1 MVAKVEPASANRSGA
16 CCAELTPSEVLV
28 LKKSLNDTT
37 RGKKGHTFRESLC
50 LKRKSCFR
58 AAEAGIG
65 CWAPASGAPRCGC
78 APLAFFLSPAHAGP
92 ILVEMTTTNG
102 IVPGTGISYIVSAVG
117 DDGGPRNI
125 FPSASSDNNVWT
137 WTGGF
142 PEFLSFGTAETV
154 TVTFSS
160 PVPVDDFVVGVDST
174 SASVSQLKLTG
185 GTAETEDFN
194 LTDSLQVYTG
204 PTGAATYDA
213 SNGDVTATG
222 QNQSLMIGSTS
233 TDTVSSFSFAAGAS
247 DGGADGYTVF
257 VGFVQP
263 SVPEPSAAVLA
274 FAGLGLIL
282 GVRAFRNQQPA
293 EPNR

>member
-37 RGKKGHTFRESLC
+37 RGKR
-50 LKRKSCFR
+50 
-58 AAEAGIG
+58 GILSG
-65 CWAPASGAPRCGC
+65 NLYVSNGNPVSGRQRQASGAPRCGC

-125 FPSASSDNNVWT
+125 FPSASSDNDVWT

-257 VGFVQP
+257 VWIRSAQCPGTVRCRFGLRRTRTYP
-263 SVPEPSAAVLA
+263 RRSSVPEPAA
-274 FAGLGLIL
+274 
-282 GVRAFRNQQPA
+282 R
-293 EPNR
+293 